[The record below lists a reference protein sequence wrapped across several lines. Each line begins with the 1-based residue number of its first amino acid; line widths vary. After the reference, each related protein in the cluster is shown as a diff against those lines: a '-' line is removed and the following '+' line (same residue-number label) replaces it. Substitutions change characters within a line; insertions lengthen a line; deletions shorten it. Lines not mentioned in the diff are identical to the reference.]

1 MCNNSGVF
9 LTKTILEELEVKR
22 DEIHVIFQNEI
33 DCARLY
39 WVQVSW
45 WQWVLQGLCEE
56 RPELSHASLIWLQWP
71 HRQPKCG
78 TSGERKIECKTQ
90 QRKHRGQ
97 RRRKRRCSMVD
108 NTSMLQP
115 VESPGWSRFVL
126 QDYCLQEEPTLE
138 AGEKSQEKG
147 VAERS

>member
-1 MCNNSGVF
+1 M
-9 LTKTILEELEVKR
+9 KR
-22 DEIHVIFQNEI
+22 DEIQVIFQNEI
-33 DCARLY
+33 DYARLY

-45 WQWVLQGLCEE
+45 WQWVPQGLCEE

-71 HRQPKCG
+71 HRQQNVAPLGKK
-78 TSGERKIECKTQ
+78 KIESKTK
-90 QRKHRGQ
+90 QRKQQGQ

-115 VESPGWSRFVL
+115 MDNPGWSRFGL

-138 AGEKSQEKG
+138 AGEKCQEKG